1 MDAKAEDLFINQK
14 RNIWEAMLDA
24 DLNRRYFGYLYA
36 DYHRA
41 DLIIKSMLAIF
52 SSSTVAS
59 WAFWEYSAGG
69 VLWKSCSAIVT
80 VIAIV
85 SPFLNLANKL
95 ELSAR
100 LKSEYGNMY
109 SDYRKIY
116 YAGRSQDKRRIGEIV
131 LMLGEREH
139 ELALLEEILPVNKL
153 GLISKCQDEVLAA
166 HGLE

>member
-1 MDAKAEDLFINQK
+1 MDVKAEDLFISQK

-36 DYHRA
+36 NYHRA
-41 DLIIKSMLAIF
+41 DLTIKSMLAIF

-69 VLWKSCSAIVT
+69 ILWKSCSALVT
-80 VIAIV
+80 IIAIV
-85 SPFLNLANKL
+85 SPFLNLGNRL

-100 LKSEYGNMY
+100 LKGEYGNMY

-116 YAGRSQDKRRIGEIV
+116 YADHSQDQRRIGEIV

-139 ELALLEEILPVNKL
+139 ELGLLEEILPVNKHA
-153 GLISKCQDEVLAA
+153 LIAKCQDEVLAA
-166 HGLE
+166 HGIG